1 MSNNR
6 FLNPKEN
13 NRFNFLND
21 EDDTNKSSSYPSNK
35 SNRKKFEYEA
45 STNSFTQPS
54 NRDRDLNRD
63 RGYNRDRDL
72 NRDRGYNRDRD
83 LNRDRGYRDRGYRD
97 TGYNRDYDRTN
108 NRFKTDTKEQL
119 PQTKLDFNDTEL
131 FPELIG
137 KKESDNNSDK
147 VNDKVNMSGFKDILN
162 NIIEDTTEK
171 TKKIPPGWIQIS
183 MVDRKVVIENGEPTL
198 SMINTE
204 EQEDNINI
212 NYNMNIIVDAIK
224 RNYEENERVYD
235 SINGEGSY
243 SERFKLQSVYGSE
256 YDTESEEDD
265 YVNNEDDGYYD
276 E

>member
-35 SNRKKFEYEA
+35 SNRKNFEYE
-45 STNSFTQPS
+45 SSKNSFTQPS
-54 NRDRDLNRD
+54 NRD

-72 NRDRGYNRDRD
+72 NRDRGNRDRE
-83 LNRDRGYRDRGYRD
+83 YRD
-97 TGYNRDYDRTN
+97 TGYNREYNRTN
-108 NRFKTDTKEQL
+108 NKFKTDTKEQL
-119 PQTKLDFNDTEL
+119 KLDFNNTEL
-131 FPELIG
+131 FPELVG
-137 KKESDNNSDK
+137 KKESDINSDK

-162 NIIEDTTEK
+162 NTIEDTTEK
-171 TKKIPPGWIQIS
+171 PNKIPSGWIQIS

-204 EQEDNINI
+204 EQEDNI

-243 SERFKLQSVYGSE
+243 SERFKLPPVYGSE
-256 YDTESEEDD
+256 YDTESEED

>member
-1 MSNNR
+1 MNNNR

-35 SNRKKFEYEA
+35 SNRKNFEYEP
-45 STNSFTQPS
+45 SKNSFTQPS
-54 NRDRDLNRD
+54 NRD

-72 NRDRGYNRDRD
+72 NRDRG
-83 LNRDRGYRDRGYRD
+83 NRDRGNRD
-97 TGYNRDYDRTN
+97 TGYNRDREYDRTN

-119 PQTKLDFNDTEL
+119 KLDFNNTEL
-131 FPELIG
+131 FPELVG
-137 KKESDNNSDK
+137 KKESDING
-147 VNDKVNMSGFKDILN
+147 DKVNMSGFKDILN
-162 NIIEDTTEK
+162 NTIIEDTTEK
-171 TKKIPPGWIQIS
+171 PNKIPSGWIQIS

-204 EQEDNINI
+204 EREDNINI

-243 SERFKLQSVYGSE
+243 SERFKLPPVYGSE
-256 YDTESEEDD
+256 YDTESEED
-265 YVNNEDDGYYD
+265 YVNNEDYDYYDGYYD

>member
-35 SNRKKFEYEA
+35 SNRKKFEYE
-45 STNSFTQPS
+45 SSKNSFTQPS
-54 NRDRDLNRD
+54 NRD

-83 LNRDRGYRDRGYRD
+83 LNRDRGYNRDRE
-97 TGYNRDYDRTN
+97 YDRTN

-119 PQTKLDFNDTEL
+119 SQTKLDFNNTEL
-131 FPELIG
+131 FPELVG
-137 KKESDNNSDK
+137 KKESNING
-147 VNDKVNMSGFKDILN
+147 DKVNMSGFKDILN
-162 NIIEDTTEK
+162 NTIIEDTTEK
-171 TKKIPPGWIQIS
+171 PNKILPGWIQIS

-204 EQEDNINI
+204 EREDNIN
-212 NYNMNIIVDAIK
+212 YMIIVDAIK

-243 SERFKLQSVYGSE
+243 SERFKLPPVYGSE
-256 YDTESEEDD
+256 YDTESEEED
-265 YVNNEDDGYYD
+265 YVNNEDYDYYDGYD